1 MLFCSLPQFRG
12 FCIEIFQPRCVF
24 FVFVCL
30 KCVGVLILLVLKVF
44 GTVCF
49 PARRTASSH
58 HSVNGHPVRQRAR
71 QVYSFIFFL
80 SLSLS
85 AGNYSIVN
93 EIENYQLC
101 FTGRALA
108 SLKITSETTDS
119 CRITLHLFFFCS
131 LKCLDF
137 VEPIRLETHS

>member
-24 FVFVCL
+24 FFVFVCL
-30 KCVGVLILLVLKVF
+30 KCLGVPILLVLKVF
-44 GTVCF
+44 ATVCF

-58 HSVNGHPVRQRAR
+58 HSVNGHPVRQRAC
-71 QVYSFIFFL
+71 QVYSFIYFSL

-93 EIENYQLC
+93 EIEHYQLC
-101 FTGRALA
+101 FTGRAL
-108 SLKITSETTDS
+108 KNTSETTDS
-119 CRITLHLFFFCS
+119 CRITLHLFFCS